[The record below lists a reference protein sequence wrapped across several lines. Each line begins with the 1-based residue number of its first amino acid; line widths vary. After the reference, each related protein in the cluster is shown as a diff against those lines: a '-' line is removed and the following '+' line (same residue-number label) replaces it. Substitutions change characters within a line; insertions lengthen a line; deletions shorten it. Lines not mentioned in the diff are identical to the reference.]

1 MRGFERVP
9 DAIEPLIG
17 YRAWYFSVEHHAASL
32 FPISNPDP
40 SGWSAWNG
48 ANDRWVSAACTLDQ
62 RQVPLESVR
71 RCLERI
77 RSKLGYPPGACRSFP
92 LFPLSP
98 HTVPGE
104 RCSCGFYAMKALETV
119 IEPQAGDVILGRVE
133 LAGKV
138 IEYTDGYRAERARI
152 TQLTPVAGTE
162 QQAMRLANRLG
173 LPMTTPIAPW
183 SVRGRHIWRD

>member
-1 MRGFERVP
+1 
-9 DAIEPLIG
+9 
-17 YRAWYFSVEHHAASL
+17 
-32 FPISNPDP
+32 
-40 SGWSAWNG
+40 
-48 ANDRWVSAACTLDQ
+48 
-62 RQVPLESVR
+62 
-71 RCLERI
+71 
-77 RSKLGYPPGACRSFP
+77 
-92 LFPLSP
+92 
-98 HTVPGE
+98 
-104 RCSCGFYAMKALETV
+104 MKALETV
-119 IEPQAGDVILGRVE
+119 IEPQAGDVILGRFE